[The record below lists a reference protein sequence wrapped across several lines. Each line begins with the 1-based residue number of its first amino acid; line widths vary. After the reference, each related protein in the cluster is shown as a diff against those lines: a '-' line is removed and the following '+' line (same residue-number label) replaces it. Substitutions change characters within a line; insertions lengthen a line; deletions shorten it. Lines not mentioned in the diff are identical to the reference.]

1 MSELMCEA
9 LEVDKDIEQLILKTP
24 NEPDIYKM
32 ARQKGMI
39 TMKEDGMIKAFEKKV
54 PLEEVFNL

>member
-1 MSELMCEA
+1 MAVMEA

-32 ARQKGMI
+32 ARQK
-39 TMKEDGMIKAFEKKV
+39 A
-54 PLEEVFNL
+54 